1 MPEDWRWLEQLN
13 HKVKEIYQR
22 KLGGTVTKAKLAEAL
37 VDRRVASRREAQHLV
52 DSVFIL
58 MKEALQR
65 GEDVLISGFGKF
77 SVRSKN
83 ARPGRNPRTGER
95 VIIKAHKTVTF
106 QYSTRLRQKINQ
118 ADLIWGPLSVRE
130 SKAAPPNPE
139 S

>member
-1 MPEDWRWLEQLN
+1 MPEDWRWLEQFDDRI
-13 HKVKEIYQR
+13 KEIYRR

-37 VDRRVASRREAQHLV
+37 VDRQLASRREAQQLV
-52 DSVFIL
+52 DAVFTL

-77 SVRSKN
+77 SVRAKN
-83 ARPGRNPRTGER
+83 ARPGRNPKTGEL

-118 ADLIWGPLSVRE
+118 AELFWGPLAARE
-130 SKAAPPNPE
+130 GKVASPDPE
-139 S
+139 G